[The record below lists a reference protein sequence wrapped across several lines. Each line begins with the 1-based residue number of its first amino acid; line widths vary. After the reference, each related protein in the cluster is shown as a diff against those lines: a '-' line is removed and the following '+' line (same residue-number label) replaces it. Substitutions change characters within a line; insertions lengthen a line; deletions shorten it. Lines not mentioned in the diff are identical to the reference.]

1 MMTFNTLAG
10 RGARI
15 AAWLLLPCG
24 ALQAQTIDNAAAYAL
39 SNQVADELE
48 IVRERMGRPYDDSS
62 RLPVSA
68 VSELELYFQTQS
80 LLRKANQ
87 LASELAGAAPRSPG
101 PVPSGE
107 VGAADVYALLED
119 ALAQIRV
126 AAEAIGITERAT
138 FEQRVVSI
146 APTGVFLV
154 VIDIN
159 RQLNQMLRVP
169 ISDAEVFDEI
179 SSAITYAAA
188 LLSMYPNTVS
198 VPEPP
203 PFDGYK
209 RPADVYRRLT
219 ECMDAVIR
227 VAPKVGVE
235 VLGLS
240 ARRNVPEDTE
250 PGHAYDIARFL
261 VADLAAIAGARN
273 APRARASLP
282 APKHIFPTEVYAH
295 AGILLKQ
302 LEQLEQRL

>member
-1 MMTFNTLAG
+1 MMLRSFAS
-10 RGARI
+10 
-15 AAWLLLPCG
+15 AAALLLLPLV
-24 ALQAQTIDNAAAYAL
+24 AAQAQPTDVDNAAAYAL
-39 SNQVADELE
+39 ANQVADELE
-48 IVRERMGRPYDDSS
+48 LVRERMGRPFDDSP

-68 VSELELYFQTQS
+68 VSELELYYQTQS

-87 LASELAGAAPRSPG
+87 LAQELAGAAPRSPG

-107 VGAADVYALLED
+107 ISAGDVYALLED
-119 ALAQIRV
+119 ALAQVRV

-138 FEQRVVSI
+138 FEQRVTTI
-146 APTGVFLV
+146 AATGVFLV

-169 ISDAEVFDEI
+169 IGNTEVFEEV
-179 SSAITYAAA
+179 SAAITSAAA
-188 LLSMYPNTVS
+188 LLATYPGSTP
-198 VPEPP
+198 VPESP
-203 PFDGYK
+203 PFEGYK
-209 RPADVYRRLT
+209 RPADVYERLT

-227 VAPKVGVE
+227 VAPKVGVP

-261 VADLAAIAGARN
+261 VADLTAFADAKSV
-273 APRARASLP
+273 PRMRVALP
-282 APKHIFPTEVYAH
+282 APKHVFPTEVYAH
-295 AGILLKQ
+295 AGILLRQ

>member
-1 MMTFNTLAG
+1 L
-10 RGARI
+10 
-15 AAWLLLPCG
+15 LVLLPLG
-24 ALQAQTIDNAAAYAL
+24 AAQSHAVDNAAAYAL
-39 SNQVADELE
+39 ANQVADELE
-48 IVRERMGRPYDDSS
+48 LVRERMGRPYDDSA

-68 VSELELYFQTQS
+68 VSELELYYQTQS

-87 LASELAGAAPRSPG
+87 LAQELAGAAPRPPG
-101 PVPSGE
+101 PVPSAE
-107 VGAADVYALLED
+107 IAAGDVYALLED

-138 FEQRVVSI
+138 FEQRVTSI
-146 APTGVFLV
+146 AATGVFLV

-159 RQLNQMLRVP
+159 RQLNQLLRVP
-169 ISDAEVFDEI
+169 IGDAEVFEEV
-179 SSAITYAAA
+179 SAAITYAAA
-188 LLSMYPNTVS
+188 LLEMYPGTTA
-198 VPEPP
+198 VPEAP

-227 VAPKVGVE
+227 VAPKAGVQ

-240 ARRNVPEDTE
+240 ARRNVPDDTE

-261 VADLAAIAGARN
+261 VADLAAIADARD
-273 APRARASLP
+273 APRVRATLP

-295 AGILLKQ
+295 AGILLRQ
-302 LEQLEQRL
+302 LEELERRL

>member
-1 MMTFNTLAG
+1 MTTLKATLLSVVQVAALLAAPL
-10 RGARI
+10 GA
-15 AAWLLLPCG
+15 AN
-24 ALQAQTIDNAAAYAL
+24 AQDVDNAAAYAL
-39 SNQVADELE
+39 ANQVADELE
-48 IVRERMGRPYDDSS
+48 LVRERMGRPFDDSP

-87 LASELAGAAPRSPG
+87 LAQELAGAAPRSPG
-101 PVPSGE
+101 PAPSGD
-107 VGAADVYALLED
+107 VGASDVYALLDD

-138 FEQRVVSI
+138 FEQRVTSI
-146 APTGVFLV
+146 AATGVFLV
-154 VIDIN
+154 VIDVN

-169 ISDAEVFDEI
+169 ISDAEVFEEV

-188 LLSMYPNTVS
+188 LLAAYPGATT
-198 VPEPP
+198 VPEAPA
-203 PFDGYK
+203 FDGYK
-209 RPADVYRRLT
+209 RPADVYERLT

-227 VAPKVGVE
+227 VAPKIGVP

-240 ARRNVPEDTE
+240 ARRNVPDDTE

-261 VADLAAIAGARN
+261 VADLAAFAQARG
-273 APRARASLP
+273 APRARVALP
-282 APKHIFPTEVYAH
+282 APKHVFSTEVYAH
-295 AGILLKQ
+295 AGILLRQ

>member
-87 LASELAGAAPRSPG
+87 LAQELAGAAPRSPG
-101 PVPSGE
+101 PAPSGE

>member
-1 MMTFNTLAG
+1 MTTLKALAS
-10 RGARI
+10 RSTLI
-15 AAWLLLPCG
+15 AAWLLLPG
-24 ALQAQTIDNAAAYAL
+24 TALHAQPDNAAAYAL
-39 SNQVADELE
+39 ANQVADELE

-87 LASELAGAAPRSPG
+87 LAQELAGAAPRSPG

-107 VGAADVYALLED
+107 VDAQDVYALLED
-119 ALAQIRV
+119 ALGQIRV

-138 FEQRVVSI
+138 FEQRVATI

-154 VIDIN
+154 VIDVN
-159 RQLNQMLRVP
+159 RQLNLMLRVP

-188 LLSMYPNTVS
+188 LLATYPGATT
-198 VPEPP
+198 VPEAP

-209 RPADVYRRLT
+209 RPADVYLRLS
-219 ECMDAVIR
+219 ECMDVVMR

-240 ARRNVPEDTE
+240 ARRNVPEDTS

-273 APRARASLP
+273 VPNTRVSMP
-282 APKHIFPTEVYAH
+282 APKHVFSTEVYAH
-295 AGILLKQ
+295 AGILLRQ
-302 LEQLEQRL
+302 LEELERRL

>member
-1 MMTFNTLAG
+1 MTIRQSLL
-10 RGARI
+10 RCLVR
-15 AAWLLLPCG
+15 AAALMLLPV
-24 ALQAQTIDNAAAYAL
+24 AAAHSQDVDNAAAYAL
-39 SNQVADELE
+39 ANQVADELE
-48 IVRERMGRPYDDSS
+48 LVRERMGRPFDDSP

-87 LASELAGAAPRSPG
+87 LAQELAGAAPRSPG
-101 PVPSGE
+101 PAPSGE
-107 VGAADVYALLED
+107 ISPDDVYSLLDD

-138 FEQRVVSI
+138 FEQRVTSI
-146 APTGVFLV
+146 AATGVFLV

-169 ISDAEVFDEI
+169 IGDAEVFEEV
-179 SSAITYAAA
+179 SAAITHAAA
-188 LLSMYPNTVS
+188 LLATYPGTTT

-209 RPADVYRRLT
+209 RPSDVYERLM

-227 VAPKVGVE
+227 VAPKIGVQ

-240 ARRNVPEDTE
+240 ARRNVPEDME

-261 VADLAAIAGARN
+261 VADLAALADARDV
-273 APRARASLP
+273 PTVRVSLP

-295 AGILLKQ
+295 AGILLRQ

>member
-1 MMTFNTLAG
+1 MTLRKSLLRSFV
-10 RGARI
+10 R
-15 AAWLLLPCG
+15 AAALMLLPM
-24 ALQAQTIDNAAAYAL
+24 AAAQAQDVDNAAAYAL
-39 SNQVADELE
+39 ANQVADELE
-48 IVRERMGRPYDDSS
+48 LVRERMGRPFDDSP

-87 LASELAGAAPRSPG
+87 LAQELAGAAPRSPG
-101 PVPSGE
+101 PAPSGDISPD
-107 VGAADVYALLED
+107 DVYALLDD

-138 FEQRVVSI
+138 FEQRVTSI
-146 APTGVFLV
+146 AATGVFLV

-159 RQLNQMLRVP
+159 RQLDQMLRVP
-169 ISDAEVFDEI
+169 IGDAEVFEEV

-188 LLSMYPNTVS
+188 LLATYPGTTA

-203 PFDGYK
+203 AFDGYK
-209 RPADVYRRLT
+209 RPADVYQRLM

-227 VAPKVGVE
+227 VAPKVGVQ
-235 VLGLS
+235 VLGLG
-240 ARRNVPEDTE
+240 ARRNVPDDTE

-261 VADLAAIAGARN
+261 VADLAALADARDV
-273 APRARASLP
+273 PTVRVSLP
-282 APKHIFPTEVYAH
+282 APKHIFPTEVHAH
-295 AGILLKQ
+295 AGILLRQ

>member
-1 MMTFNTLAG
+1 MPTLPAVL
-10 RGARI
+10 RACVR
-15 AAWLLLPCG
+15 AVALLLLP
-24 ALQAQTIDNAAAYAL
+24 AAVAHAQNDNAAAYAL
-39 SNQVADELE
+39 ANQVADELE
-48 IVRERMGRPYDDSS
+48 LVRERMGRPFDDSA

-68 VSELELYFQTQS
+68 VTELELYYQTQS

-87 LASELAGAAPRSPG
+87 LAQELAGAAPRSPG

-107 VGAADVYALLED
+107 ISSDDVYALLED

-138 FEQRVVSI
+138 FDQRVTTI
-146 APTGVFLV
+146 AATGVFLV

-169 ISDAEVFDEI
+169 IGNTEVFEEV
-179 SSAITYAAA
+179 SAAITSAAA
-188 LLSMYPNTVS
+188 LLATYPGAVP

-209 RPADVYRRLT
+209 RPADVYQRLT

-227 VAPKVGVE
+227 VAPKVGVP

-240 ARRNVPEDTE
+240 ARRNVPEATE

-261 VADLAAIAGARN
+261 VADLTAFADARN
-273 APRARASLP
+273 VPRMRVSLP
-282 APKHIFPTEVYAH
+282 APKHVFPTEVYAH
-295 AGILLKQ
+295 AGILLRQ
-302 LEQLEQRL
+302 LEELERRL